1 MLNQKEIIDRLTI
14 VFCEVFEDDLIHIS
28 SDTMPEDID
37 GWDLRENINLIEAI
51 EWEFSMQFRMR
62 ELSSPLPVRELMDI
76 IAQRA
81 GSNPQKNRNPLQR

>member
-28 SDTMPEDID
+28 LDTMPEDIS

-51 EWEFSMQFRMR
+51 EREFSMQFRMR
-62 ELSSPLPVRELMDI
+62 ELSSPMSVRELVDI
-76 IAQRA
+76 IVQRA
-81 GSNPQKNRNPLQR
+81 GSSPQKNRNPLQR